1 MRPLGVVQVP
11 LDIGLLVA
19 DLVLARSQTGLQIV
33 LIHLSHLSPCQNPC
47 VNWLRGGRDGGR
59 CSLRRRSRLHV
70 PIESW
75 RCRRRLSRNLR
86 GKVRRDETIHER
98 SRSLFA
104 FQKRDNELRIRLR
117 TREILAQLP
126 VLDEPLTI
134 LRPRTHRQKHDLLD
148 DLVDALGVLGLDD
161 VLKGADKSTLVL
173 QIQLEKIRLGEVEV
187 EILSDLLAVETLVRD
202 TLLENMNQLF
212 LFLR

>member
-19 DLVLARSQTGLQIV
+19 DLVLTRSQTGLQIV
-33 LIHLSHLSPCQNPC
+33 LIHLSHLSPRQNPC
-47 VNWLRGGRDGGR
+47 VNRLRGRRNGRR
-59 CSLRRRSRLHV
+59 CGLRRRSG
-70 PIESW
+70 S
-75 RCRRRLSRNLR
+75 RLSRNLR
-86 GKVRRDETIHER
+86 GKVRRDETVHER
-98 SRSLFA
+98 RRSLFA

-173 QIQLEKIRLGEVEV
+173 QIQLEEIRLGEVEV
-187 EILSDLLAVETLVRD
+187 EILSDLLAVEALVRN